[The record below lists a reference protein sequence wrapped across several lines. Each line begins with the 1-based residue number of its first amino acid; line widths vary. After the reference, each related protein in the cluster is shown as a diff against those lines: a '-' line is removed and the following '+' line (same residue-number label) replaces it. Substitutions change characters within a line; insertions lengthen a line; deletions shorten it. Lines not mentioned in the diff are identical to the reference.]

1 MVNRGGR
8 RENSIIFFQLL
19 RPRFQIPV
27 ALSSFHSF
35 FSLFTQSLSH
45 SVTHHSSLITHS
57 LSHLLPSSLSPSLS
71 PSLSRPSLTHSLP
84 PATTPLSP
92 SLLFLSL
99 TSSPPSSR
107 FSRPPSPRAWRQ
119 RNANKKR
126 LLFRQ
131 TFGGKLFEF
140 FFRLWLCLCAA
151 GCFRFCSEARP
162 RLVLLLLLP
171 SSLPPRRRRG
181 GLQI

>member
-1 MVNRGGR
+1 MNRGGR
-8 RENSIIFFQLL
+8 RENSIFFFQLL

-35 FSLFTQSLSH
+35 FSLSVSLQSLFFAWKIFQQRSPRRGAKRKKK
-45 SVTHHSSLITHS
+45 VGLSLF
-57 LSHLLPSSLSPSLS
+57 
-71 PSLSRPSLTHSLP
+71 
-84 PATTPLSP
+84 